1 MPKKATQMSQSGAHP
16 AGRHD
21 VPIQVP
27 AEAWGA
33 VLVQVPERC
42 TLQSV
47 PNAARTRRFRSFP
60 EAISLCTAV
69 IASVNSL
76 QEVPVGDHTD
86 NRFDVPGNIGA
97 DQM

>member
-1 MPKKATQMSQSGAHP
+1 MPKKATQMSQSGARR

-21 VPIQVP
+21 AQVP

-33 VLVQVPERC
+33 VFVQVPERC
-42 TLQSV
+42 TLPSV

-60 EAISLCTAV
+60 EATSLCTAV